1 MKKNQ
6 LGKSDVTVT
15 DLCLGTMTF
24 GTQTSEADAHRQIDI
39 ALDHGINFL
48 DSAEMYPVNPVRKET
63 CGESEAIVGRWI
75 AQTGRRDDIVIATKI
90 AGAGGAVRGG
100 APISPASIPEAVEG
114 SLNRLQVDTI
124 DLYQL
129 HWPNRG
135 SYMFRQNWRYDP
147 TGQDRQETRQHM
159 EDTLGALAREVEKGR
174 IRAVGLSNESA
185 WGTAAW
191 LNASEAGHG
200 PRMATIQN
208 EYSLLCRLF
217 DTDLSEL
224 SHQEDVGLL
233 SFSPLAAG
241 YLTGKYRGDAVPE
254 GSRMSLNPNMGGRK
268 TDRVADA
275 VDVYQAVADNHGL
288 DLAQMSLAWARS
300 RKFMTSVIFGATTA
314 DQLDRLLPAA
324 HMELSD
330 DVLRDIDDAHRVWP
344 MPY

>member
-1 MKKNQ
+1 
-6 LGKSDVTVT
+6 
-15 DLCLGTMTF
+15 
-24 GTQTSEADAHRQIDI
+24 
-39 ALDHGINFL
+39 
-48 DSAEMYPVNPVRKET
+48 
-63 CGESEAIVGRWI
+63 
-75 AQTGRRDDIVIATKI
+75 
-90 AGAGGAVRGG
+90 
-100 APISPASIPEAVEG
+100 
-114 SLNRLQVDTI
+114 
-124 DLYQL
+124 
-129 HWPNRG
+129 
-135 SYMFRQNWRYDP
+135 MFRQNWRYDP

-159 EDTLGALAREVEKGR
+159 DDTLGALAREVERGR

-191 LNASEAGHG
+191 LKASEAGHG

-217 DTDLSEL
+217 DTDLAEL
-224 SHQEDVGLL
+224 SHQEEVGLL

-268 TDRVADA
+268 TDRVAAA
-275 VDVYQAVADNHGL
+275 VDVYQAVADKHGL

-300 RKFMTSVIFGATTA
+300 RKFMTSVIFGATAA

-324 HMELSD
+324 HMELPD
-330 DVLRDIDDAHRVWP
+330 EVLRDIDDAHRSCP